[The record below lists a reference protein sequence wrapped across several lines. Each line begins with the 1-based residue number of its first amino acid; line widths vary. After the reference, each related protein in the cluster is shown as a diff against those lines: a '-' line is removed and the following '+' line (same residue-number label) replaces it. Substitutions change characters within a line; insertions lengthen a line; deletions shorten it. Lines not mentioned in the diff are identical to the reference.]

1 MKEKLSLLKSEIAD
15 DKSRIDRLLERF
27 EEVWNEYNRKK
38 EYSLLVECAFTVNQ
52 VYTGVE
58 RIFRNIAVTFENNI
72 DERLWHRALLDR
84 MRLDIEDIRP
94 KLLSDTAHDNLNELL
109 AFRHYF
115 RHAYDSDINED
126 KFKIIAASTLKLKEI
141 LSEDIGRFVQFI
153 DELKK
158 YNNHSI
164 FM

>member
-158 YNNHSI
+158 I
-164 FM
+164 Q